1 MTDSSSLIGMPW
13 QLAKSQLQAAHIPFK
28 VIIGDNFN
36 RFFDIASE
44 GYYVAR
50 ITACDDMLHIILYR
64 PMVASDFGHTLGEM
78 FVGETI

>member
-13 QLAKSQLQAAHIPFK
+13 QLAKSLLQAAHIPFK

-64 PMVASDFGHTLGEM
+64 PMVASDFGHTLGVMYAE
-78 FVGETI
+78 ETI

>member
-1 MTDSSSLIGMPW
+1 MTDSSSLIGMTW

-50 ITACDDMLHIILYR
+50 ITACDDILHIILYR
-64 PMVASDFGHTLGEM
+64 PMVASNFGHTLGVMYAE
-78 FVGETI
+78 ETI

>member
-1 MTDSSSLIGMPW
+1 MIHSSSLIGMPW

-28 VIIGDNFN
+28 VIIGDNLN

-50 ITACDDMLHIILYR
+50 ITECGDVLHIVVYR
-64 PMVASDFGHTLGEM
+64 PMIASDFGHTLGVMYAE
-78 FVGETI
+78 ETI